1 MAEGQDCQR
10 VLEATELALAFA
22 IQSNKALSI
31 DLNAEPETHTSIVTT
46 ILLWQGSAAAYKLQ
60 PVVPLPLVETYQ
72 VVENKALSLSSANAN
87 YLQQLFVWEAKRL
100 S

>member
-31 DLNAEPETHTSIVTT
+31 DLFT
-46 ILLWQGSAAAYKLQ
+46 
-60 PVVPLPLVETYQ
+60 
-72 VVENKALSLSSANAN
+72 
-87 YLQQLFVWEAKRL
+87 RR
-100 S
+100 